1 MIPAALKLSVG
12 ARAVRALTVLRRR
25 TGAFPGRDQS
35 TAFLG
40 PEPTGEAA
48 RHFHV
53 RDKRK
58 LTSRLREFFVFSPAL
73 GRTVGVRVLLPGRPS
88 ESAPVLW
95 LLHGSGDDFRSWTD
109 FGDAEALTAD
119 SPHLVVMPDAGAA
132 SYSRHA
138 VHGTRDTGRGT
149 RVDSDDEVLDW
160 PAFHLEELSAFIAD
174 TFSVRPDRIDS
185 AIAGLSMGGYGA
197 MKYAALHPDRF
208 AAAAAFS
215 SPLDPASAVPLFDI
229 IALRQGGAA
238 RSLFGDPKH
247 DRAEW
252 DANSPVALAANLRH
266 TDLWFSAGSGTPDPD
281 TEDAVDL
288 LETEVAAHGARFHT
302 ALERLGIPH
311 VWCPRPTGVHNWA
324 LWRRE
329 LAEWLAHIDASP
341 DAVDDPYADGASF
354 DHVTGEPA
362 FSVHGWTVSLSRR
375 RAQLTQFRD
384 VSGQGFT
391 LTGSG
396 TFRVQTADVF
406 HPGEKYRVTVSSPLT
421 DTSYTL
427 CADADGRLE
436 ITGRMAGAM
445 HDPIIPG
452 RRTRHFR
459 EFGADAVTRVA
470 IAAHVSDG
478 TSTAQMG
485 GAMQE
490 NTTTAE
496 APTSPVVREQNSAPA
511 GSPLEN
517 LKF

>member
-341 DAVDDPYADGASF
+341 GRRGRPVRGRSLLRPRDRRTGLLRPRLDRVALPATRSAHAVPRRERSGIHPHGVRHVPRAD
-354 DHVTGEPA
+354 
-362 FSVHGWTVSLSRR
+362 SRR
-375 RAQLTQFRD
+375 LPPGRE
-384 VSGQGFT
+384 VSGHGLLAAHGHLLHAVRGRGRPF
-391 LTGSG
+391 GDHRS
-396 TFRVQTADVF
+396 
-406 HPGEKYRVTVSSPLT
+406 
-421 DTSYTL
+421 
-427 CADADGRLE
+427 DGRS
-436 ITGRMAGAM
+436 M

-496 APTSPVVREQNSAPA
+496 APTSPVVREHDERL
-511 GSPLEN
+511 PLVHPSRT
-517 LKF
+517 

>member
-1 MIPAALKLSVG
+1 MIPAALKLSIG

-48 RHFHV
+48 RRFHV

-58 LTSRLREFFVFSPAL
+58 LTARLREFFVYSPAL

-138 VHGTRDTGRGT
+138 VRSTRDTGRGT
-149 RVDSDDEVLDW
+149 HVDGHDEVLDW
-160 PAFHLEELSAFIAD
+160 PAFHLDELSAFVAD
-174 TFSVRPDRIDS
+174 TFSVRTDRVDS

-229 IALRQGGAA
+229 IALREGGTTK
-238 RSLFGDPKH
+238 SLFGDPKH

-266 TDLWFSAGSGTPDPD
+266 TDLWFSAGSGSPDPD

-302 ALERLGIPH
+302 ALGALGIPH
-311 VWCPRPTGVHNWA
+311 VWHPRPTGIHSWA

-329 LAEWLAHIDASP
+329 LAEWLVHLDTVP
-341 DAVDDPYADGASF
+341 VAVDDPYADGAPF

-362 FSVHGWTVSLSRR
+362 FSVHGWDVSLSRR
-375 RAQLTQFRD
+375 RAQLTTFGG
-384 VSGQGFT
+384 VGGQGFS

-396 TFRVQTADVF
+396 TFRVRTADVF
-406 HPGEKYRVTVSSPLT
+406 HPGETYRITVSSPLT

-427 CADADGRLE
+427 RADADGRLE

-445 HDPIIPG
+445 HDPIVPG

-459 EFGADAVTRVA
+459 AFGADAVTRVT
-470 IAAHVSDG
+470 IDAAVEPGEDAAREGRDAAAALLPHAGHTSG
-478 TSTAQMG
+478 TAVG
-485 GAMQE
+485 VAD
-490 NTTTAE
+490 
-496 APTSPVVREQNSAPA
+496 APTQNA
-511 GSPLEN
+511 ET
-517 LKF
+517 